1 MWISTTL
8 SSHKNRQKITTF
20 DGVNSEL
27 LNTEL
32 FIVRRM
38 IGSRNG
44 GRNFSRSIV
53 GIAIFGIALGLAV
66 MIVSVAIVTGFKNEI
81 SDKVTG
87 FGAHIQILNLDSN
100 LSYETLPIPAGLES
114 VESIREM
121 DGVKNLQP
129 FAIKAGIIKT
139 GNEIHGAVLKGIDQ
153 SYNWDFINKHITEGE
168 VLKLSDSVRSNQ
180 VILSEK
186 MANLLKLGIG
196 DRFTMYFIQDPPRA
210 RTFTIQ
216 GIFNTSLEE
225 FDQLYIYADIKQLQR
240 LNNWHQAQVSGYEVL
255 LDDMSE
261 LTVVTAKV
269 RDRIGFDFLEDG
281 SRLKV
286 ETIEQKYS
294 QIFDWLN
301 LLDMNVIVLV
311 ILMLIVAGFNMISG
325 LLILILE
332 RTNMIGILKAF
343 GTRDSSVRKIFL
355 YQSGYLTIVGLLWG
369 NLFGVI
375 ICLAQKYLNLIS
387 LDPSSYYLDTVPINL
402 NILHVLLLNL
412 GTILI
417 TFLFLLLPSTLIA
430 RISPEKSIRFN

>member
-1 MWISTTL
+1 M
-8 SSHKNRQKITTF
+8 
-20 DGVNSEL
+20 
-27 LNTEL
+27 NTEL

-38 IGSRNG
+38 IGSRKG
-44 GRNFSRSIV
+44 GRNLSRSIV

-114 VESIREM
+114 VESLRAVE
-121 DGVKNLQP
+121 GVKNIQA

-139 GNEIHGAVLKGIDQ
+139 GDEIHGAVLKGIDQ
-153 SYNWDFINKHITEGE
+153 SYNWDFINKHITQGE
-168 VLKLSDSVRSNQ
+168 VLKLADSVRSNQ
-180 VILSEK
+180 VVLSEK
-186 MANLLKLGIG
+186 MASLLKLGIG

-225 FDQLYIYADIKQLQR
+225 FDQLYIYSDIRQLQR
-240 LNNWHQAQVSGYEVL
+240 LNNWHEAQVSGYEVL
-255 LDDMSE
+255 LEDMNDLPE
-261 LTVVTAKV
+261 ITDVVRTTVA
-269 RDRIGFDFLEDG
+269 FDFLEDG

-286 ETIEQKYS
+286 ETIEEKYS

-311 ILMLIVAGFNMISG
+311 ILMLVVAGFNMISG
-325 LLILILE
+325 VLILILE

-355 YQSGYLTIVGLLWG
+355 YQSSYLTLLGLLWG
-369 NLFGVI
+369 NLFGLI
-375 ICLAQKYLNLIS
+375 ICLAQKHLNLIT

-402 NILHVLLLNL
+402 NLLHVLLLNL
-412 GTILI
+412 GTMLI
-417 TFLFLLLPSTLIA
+417 TFLFLLLPSALIA
-430 RISPEKSIRFN
+430 NISPEKSIRFN

>member
-1 MWISTTL
+1 
-8 SSHKNRQKITTF
+8 
-20 DGVNSEL
+20 
-27 LNTEL
+27 
-32 FIVRRM
+32 M

-180 VILSEK
+180 VVLSEK

-196 DRFTMYFIQDPPRA
+196 DST
-210 RTFTIQ
+210 T
-216 GIFNTSLEE
+216 
-225 FDQLYIYADIKQLQR
+225 
-240 LNNWHQAQVSGYEVL
+240 
-255 LDDMSE
+255 
-261 LTVVTAKV
+261 
-269 RDRIGFDFLEDG
+269 
-281 SRLKV
+281 
-286 ETIEQKYS
+286 
-294 QIFDWLN
+294 
-301 LLDMNVIVLV
+301 
-311 ILMLIVAGFNMISG
+311 
-325 LLILILE
+325 
-332 RTNMIGILKAF
+332 
-343 GTRDSSVRKIFL
+343 GTRLR
-355 YQSGYLTIVGLLWG
+355 
-369 NLFGVI
+369 
-375 ICLAQKYLNLIS
+375 
-387 LDPSSYYLDTVPINL
+387 
-402 NILHVLLLNL
+402 
-412 GTILI
+412 
-417 TFLFLLLPSTLIA
+417 
-430 RISPEKSIRFN
+430 

>member
-1 MWISTTL
+1 M
-8 SSHKNRQKITTF
+8 
-20 DGVNSEL
+20 
-27 LNTEL
+27 NTEL

-38 IGSRNG
+38 IGSRKG
-44 GRNFSRSIV
+44 GRNFSRSVV

-66 MIVSVAIVTGFKNEI
+66 MIVAVAIVTGFKKEI
-81 SDKVTG
+81 SNKVTG

-114 VESIREM
+114 VESIRELE
-121 DGVKNLQP
+121 GVKNIQP

-139 GNEIHGAVLKGIDQ
+139 GDEIHGAVLKGVDG
-153 SYNWDFINKHITEGE
+153 SYDWDFITKHLTQGK
-168 VLKLSDSVRSNQ
+168 VLQLSDSVRSNQ
-180 VILSEK
+180 VVLSEK
-186 MANLLKLGIG
+186 MARLLNLGVG

-216 GIFNTSLEE
+216 GLFNTSLDE
-225 FDQLYIYADIKQLQR
+225 FDQLYIYADIKLLQR

-255 LDDMSE
+255 LENMGHLEEISE
-261 LTVVTAKV
+261 QVQKQVA
-269 RDRIGFDFLEDG
+269 FDFLEDG

-286 ETIEQKYS
+286 ETIKQKYT

-311 ILMLIVAGFNMISG
+311 MLMLVVAGFNMISG

-343 GTRDSSVRKIFL
+343 GTKDSSVRKIFL
-355 YQSGYLTIVGLLWG
+355 YQSAYLTLIGLLWG
-369 NLFGVI
+369 NLFGLI

-402 NILHVLLLNL
+402 NIFHVLLLNV
-412 GTILI
+412 GTLMI